1 MLSPR
6 GLLKF
11 HTNLRIRYS
20 IFERKWCWN
29 FPRDFIKSIDHFE
42 YYCSF
47 ITVSSSPWTQT
58 TFNLFRS
65 FISFSNVLQVL
76 VHKSLLELVKFTY
89 TYFIPWDIILN
100 VIALFFLDFLM
111 LLNKYTEGSK
121 MVTGT
126 QMQTAW
132 APWVRDL
139 AETLEPHLVE
149 VKNQGELILWT
160 PSPWKASQCHDTLRK
175 QVGHMASS
183 QLRTCF
189 RELQQPKQVRAKQHA
204 VSLSHPWDEPPQP
217 PWTDWSVPHKKRK
230 TWINN
235 RTEN

>member
-149 VKNQGELILWT
+149 VKNQGELKL
-160 PSPWKASQCHDTLRK
+160 CHSEPLARGRLLNAMIHWENRWATWLA
-175 QVGHMASS
+175 ASS
-183 QLRTCF
+183 
-189 RELQQPKQVRAKQHA
+189 EHA
-204 VSLSHPWDEPPQP
+204 SENFSSPNRWEPSNTQYPSVTPGMNHHNLPGQTDQSH
-217 PWTDWSVPHKKRK
+217 TKKEK
-230 TWINN
+230 P
-235 RTEN
+235 E